1 MNRKIFLKDC
11 AETIQSVAFSH
22 DGKLLA
28 SGTAESRAAV
38 WNARTGKCVALTE
51 EQESSRWAKVEA
63 VAFSPTGAV
72 LATAFAGFAVKI
84 WDLTPLKQ
92 WQAEVESTI
101 GVVVELSCTQT
112 LQNGATFIAFSPD
125 GKMLVTGWNN
135 HIFWSQPFR
144 DGRDICVCN
153 VKTGKE
159 DSVLVGHEREV
170 WCCAFS
176 SDGKT
181 LASGS
186 VDATAR
192 LWTMKTGKCAHTFRH
207 NNIDCVRAIA
217 LSQDGKT
224 LATAARDKVRLWNVA
239 TEQCMYTYDGHFDYV
254 RSIAFSPNG
263 KILASG
269 SGDGSVHFLSI
280 RLFVN
285 IFTTKSQIARPFATL
300 LSIAFSPNGKTFA
313 SAGRDV
319 TLWSLLDYP
328 TLCRVSLFLH
338 VGVAPYV
345 LLDVANILTQG
356 LLQQHID
363 PEFCHFENISFIVAL
378 QNRRL

>member
-11 AETIQSVAFSH
+11 AETVQSVAFSH

-38 WNARTGKCVALTE
+38 WNARTGKCVALTK
-51 EQESSRWAKVEA
+51 EQESPRWAKVEA
-63 VAFSPTGAV
+63 IAFSPTGAA
-72 LATAFAGFAVKI
+72 LATSFAGFAVKI
-84 WDLTPLKQ
+84 WDLMPLKQ
-92 WQAEVESTI
+92 WQAQVESTI
-101 GVVVELSCTQT
+101 GVLVELSCTQT
-112 LQNGATFIAFSPD
+112 LQNGATFVAFSSD

-135 HIFWSQPFR
+135 HIFWPR
-144 DGRDICVCN
+144 PLHDGRDICVWN
-153 VKTGKE
+153 VKTGKQN
-159 DSVLVGHEREV
+159 SALVGHEGEV
-170 WCCAFS
+170 LCCAFS

-192 LWTMKTGKCAHTFRH
+192 LWTMETGKCTHKFRP
-207 NNIDCVRAIA
+207 NIYGVRAVA
-217 LSQDGKT
+217 LSSDGKT
-224 LATAARDKVRLWNVA
+224 LATAAAHKVHLWNVA
-239 TEQCMYTYDGHFDYV
+239 TEQCVYTYDGHFDFV

-269 SGDGSVHFLSI
+269 SGDGTVHFLSV

-363 PEFCHFENISFIVAL
+363 PELCHFENISFIVAL